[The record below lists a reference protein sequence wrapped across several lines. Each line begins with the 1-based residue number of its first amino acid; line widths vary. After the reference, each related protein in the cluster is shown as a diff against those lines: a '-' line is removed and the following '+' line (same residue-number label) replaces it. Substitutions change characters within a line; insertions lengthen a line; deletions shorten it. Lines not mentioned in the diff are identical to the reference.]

1 MVKTATSTL
10 PEPDDVV
17 FTLTR
22 EDVIEC
28 AKEMGIPPEAI
39 TDDVFQQVKKGVEWG
54 LECWSQVVKEAINFA
69 LKN

>member
-28 AKEMGIPPEAI
+28 AKEMGILPEAI
-39 TDDVFQQVKKGVEWG
+39 TDDVFQLVKWGVEWG

-69 LKN
+69 LKS